1 VNKNELKDVLCGA
14 SQVKHGTLIQ
24 AATRHLRRSQKTSS
38 MAQESKHFK
47 EEETER
53 LCQWIEEQQLWYR
66 TLDLTQ
72 FISSGAEQKVY
83 LKGEKGVIKLN
94 DSIYYSSW
102 LDYFYNLLLNNY
114 FFPDTAYQLLGFY
127 REDKTLYAVVQQ
139 DFIKADTP
147 TSIEEV
153 RAFMKNNGFEVIR
166 NNDYRNPELGIILE
180 DLHDENVLT
189 RGGVLAFIDT
199 VFYLENDFWN
209 D

>member
-1 VNKNELKDVLCGA
+1 MNKNELKDVLCGA
-14 SQVKHGTLIQ
+14 RQVKHGTLIQ
-24 AATRHLRRSQKTSS
+24 AAAHHLRRSQKTSS

-189 RGGVLAFIDT
+189 KDGILFFIDT
-199 VFYLENDFWN
+199 VFYLENDFW
-209 D
+209 DD

>member
-1 VNKNELKDVLCGA
+1 
-14 SQVKHGTLIQ
+14 
-24 AATRHLRRSQKTSS
+24 
-38 MAQESKHFK
+38 MAQKSKHFK
-47 EEETER
+47 EEETKK

-72 FISSGAEQKVY
+72 FISAGAEQKVY

-127 REDKTLYAVVQQ
+127 KEDKTLYAVVQQ

-153 RAFMKNNGFEVIR
+153 RTFMKNSWRCFGFYWYCLLFREWF
-166 NNDYRNPELGIILE
+166 LGWL
-180 DLHDENVLT
+180 VPS
-189 RGGVLAFIDT
+189 FISSQQSESD
-199 VFYLENDFWN
+199 N
-209 D
+209 

>member
-1 VNKNELKDVLCGA
+1 MGKERTEKVKSEEWKTNKLTTTKTVNKNELKDVLCGA

-94 DSIYYSSW
+94 DSIYYK
-102 LDYFYNLLLNNY
+102 FVVRLLL
-114 FFPDTAYQLLGFY
+114 
-127 REDKTLYAVVQQ
+127 
-139 DFIKADTP
+139 
-147 TSIEEV
+147 
-153 RAFMKNNGFEVIR
+153 
-166 NNDYRNPELGIILE
+166 
-180 DLHDENVLT
+180 
-189 RGGVLAFIDT
+189 
-199 VFYLENDFWN
+199 
-209 D
+209 

>member
-1 VNKNELKDVLCGA
+1 MNKNELKDVLCGA

-24 AATRHLRRSQKTSS
+24 AAARYLKRSQKTSS
-38 MAQESKHFK
+38 MAQKSKHFK

-127 REDKTLYAVVQQ
+127 REDKMLYAVVQQ

-153 RAFMKNNGFEVIR
+153 RTFMKNNGF
-166 NNDYRNPELGIILE
+166 
-180 DLHDENVLT
+180 
-189 RGGVLAFIDT
+189 
-199 VFYLENDFWN
+199 
-209 D
+209 

>member
-1 VNKNELKDVLCGA
+1 MNKNELKDVLCGA
-14 SQVKHGTLIQ
+14 SQVSYGAPIQ
-24 AATRHLRRSQKTSS
+24 AIACYLKRGQISGYKSQEPKSI
-38 MAQESKHFK
+38 K

-147 TSIEEV
+147 TSIE
-153 RAFMKNNGFEVIR
+153 
-166 NNDYRNPELGIILE
+166 
-180 DLHDENVLT
+180 
-189 RGGVLAFIDT
+189 
-199 VFYLENDFWN
+199 
-209 D
+209 